1 MGGEGVVS
9 IGVLN
14 MCIYI
19 YVYFVCVCNHGP
31 HNYTHIQHIHI
42 YICMF
47 RIPMGKTP
55 ILEGLLL
62 I

>member
-19 YVYFVCVCNHGP
+19 YVYFVCVCNYGVHDFTGNP
-31 HNYTHIQHIHI
+31 TESFLKH
-42 YICMF
+42 F
-47 RIPMGKTP
+47 F
-55 ILEGLLL
+55 
-62 I
+62 